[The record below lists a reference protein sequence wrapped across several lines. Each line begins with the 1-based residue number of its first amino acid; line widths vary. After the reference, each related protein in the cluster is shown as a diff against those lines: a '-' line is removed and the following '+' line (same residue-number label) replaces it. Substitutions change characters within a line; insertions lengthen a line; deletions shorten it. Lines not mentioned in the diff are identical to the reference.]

1 MVKIRYN
8 VLQIEIFKTSLK
20 LYWKSSDPRVLNE
33 CTQPCFVQL
42 AFKQTLFKII
52 CIKLFITSVTRVLLK
67 PLNLTMPLHITV
79 DADEKEEISTF

>member
-1 MVKIRYN
+1 MQDTNIRSEMYDMVKIRYN

-42 AFKQTLFKII
+42 AFKQTLLKS
-52 CIKLFITSVTRVLLK
+52 FI
-67 PLNLTMPLHITV
+67 
-79 DADEKEEISTF
+79 